1 MKKKRSTLI
10 FSLLLFA
17 AGIMAQ
23 TPSLVPAMIV
33 HGTNGS
39 RQVMPLETTAVTD
52 LVVLRN
58 GQTLSVDISGTQISG
73 IKSIAFAMVE
83 SSELSTDIGQAENT
97 LVRSVEK
104 IMRDGQVILRLHMQN
119 GALVEYDM
127 RGNKVINNK

>member
-127 RGNKVINNK
+127 HGNQVINNK

>member
-17 AGIMAQ
+17 AGMMAQ

-33 HGTNGS
+33 QGTNGS

>member
-17 AGIMAQ
+17 AGLMAQ

-83 SSELSTDIGQAENT
+83 SSEVPTDIGQAENT

-119 GALVEYDM
+119 GTLVEYDM
-127 RGNKVINNK
+127 RGNQVINNK

>member
-1 MKKKRSTLI
+1 MKKKRRILI
-10 FSLLLFA
+10 FSLLLCA
-17 AGIMAQ
+17 AGLMAE

>member
-17 AGIMAQ
+17 AGLMAE

-39 RQVMPLETTAVTD
+39 RQVVPLETTAVTD
-52 LVVLRN
+52 LVVLRS

-83 SSELSTDIGQAENT
+83 SSEVPTDIGEAENT

>member
-1 MKKKRSTLI
+1 MNKKRSTLI

-17 AGIMAQ
+17 AGLMAE

-83 SSELSTDIGQAENT
+83 SSEVPTDIGEAENT

-127 RGNKVINNK
+127 RGNKVINNQ

>member
-17 AGIMAQ
+17 AGMMAQ

>member
-17 AGIMAQ
+17 AGLMAE

-52 LVVLRN
+52 LVVLRS

-83 SSELSTDIGQAENT
+83 SSEVPTDIGEAENT

>member
-1 MKKKRSTLI
+1 MKKKQSTLI

>member
-17 AGIMAQ
+17 AGLIAE

-39 RQVMPLETTAVTD
+39 RQVVPLETTAVTD

-83 SSELSTDIGQAENT
+83 SSEVPTDIGEAENT

>member
-17 AGIMAQ
+17 AGLMAQ

-83 SSELSTDIGQAENT
+83 SSEVPTDIGQAENT

>member
-17 AGIMAQ
+17 AGLMAE

>member
-1 MKKKRSTLI
+1 
-10 FSLLLFA
+10 
-17 AGIMAQ
+17 
-23 TPSLVPAMIV
+23 
-33 HGTNGS
+33 
-39 RQVMPLETTAVTD
+39 
-52 LVVLRN
+52 
-58 GQTLSVDISGTQISG
+58 VDISGTQISG

>member
-17 AGIMAQ
+17 AGLMAE

-39 RQVMPLETTAVTD
+39 RQVVPLETTAVTD
-52 LVVLRN
+52 LVVLQN

-83 SSELSTDIGQAENT
+83 SSEVPTDIGQAENT

>member
-17 AGIMAQ
+17 AGLMAE

-83 SSELSTDIGQAENT
+83 SSELPTDIGQAENT

-119 GALVEYDM
+119 GALVKYDM

>member
-17 AGIMAQ
+17 AGLMAQ

-52 LVVLRN
+52 LVVLQN

-83 SSELSTDIGQAENT
+83 SSEVPTDIGQAENT

>member
-17 AGIMAQ
+17 AGLMAE

-83 SSELSTDIGQAENT
+83 SSEVPTDIGQAENT

>member
-17 AGIMAQ
+17 AGMMAQ

-33 HGTNGS
+33 QGTNGS

-83 SSELSTDIGQAENT
+83 SSELSTDIGQADNT

>member
-17 AGIMAQ
+17 AGLMAE
-23 TPSLVPAMIV
+23 TPSLVSAMIV
-33 HGTNGS
+33 HSTNGS

-83 SSELSTDIGQAENT
+83 SSEVPTDIGQAENT

>member
-1 MKKKRSTLI
+1 MNKKRSTLI

-17 AGIMAQ
+17 AGLMAE

-83 SSELSTDIGQAENT
+83 SSEVPTDIGQAENT

>member
-17 AGIMAQ
+17 AGLMAE

-83 SSELSTDIGQAENT
+83 SSEVPTDIGEAENT

>member
-17 AGIMAQ
+17 AGMMAQ

-83 SSELSTDIGQAENT
+83 SSEVPTDIGQADNT